1 MISLII
7 PAYNEEKTIG
17 EIIDRAKKF
26 VDEIIVVDDGSV
38 DNTRK
43 IALKHKA
50 IVISHGKNKGYIE
63 ALRTGFRYANG
74 NIFVTI
80 DADGEHDPNDIPKLV
95 KPILED
101 KADLVLGV
109 REKISFSEKI
119 ITWITRIKVNVL
131 DASTGFRA
139 IRREIALKMKL
150 KGKCTCG
157 TFILEAAKLG
167 AQITQIKIKTRKR
180 KYRRSRI
187 KKKHFIQTLIVLKEI
202 F

>member
-17 EIIDRAKKF
+17 EIIDRARKF
-26 VDEIIVVDDGSV
+26 VDEIIVVDDGST

-50 IVISHGKNKGYIE
+50 IVISHRNNKGYIE
-63 ALRTGFRYANG
+63 ALKTGFKYANG
-74 NIFVTI
+74 NIFVTM

-95 KPILED
+95 KPILEN

-109 REKISFSEKI
+109 REKISFSERI
-119 ITWITRIKVNVL
+119 ITWITRIRVNVL

-167 AQITQIKIKTRKR
+167 ARVTQIKIKTRKR
-180 KYRRSRI
+180 RYGGSRI
-187 KKKHFIQTLIVLKEI
+187 RKKHFIQTLIVLKEI

>member
-1 MISLII
+1 MVSLII
-7 PAYNEEKTIG
+7 PACNEEKTIG
-17 EIIDRAKKF
+17 EIIDRARKF
-26 VDEIIVVDDGSV
+26 VGEIIVVDDGST

-43 IALKHKA
+43 TALKHRA

-63 ALRTGFRYANG
+63 ALRTGFKHAG
-74 NIFVTI
+74 GDIFVTM

-109 REKISFSEKI
+109 REKISFSERI
-119 ITWITRIKVNVL
+119 ITWITRIRVNVL

-167 AQITQIKIKTRKR
+167 ARITQIKIKTRKR
-180 KYRRSRI
+180 RYGGSRI
-187 KKKHFIQTLIVLKEI
+187 RKKHFIQTLIVLKEI